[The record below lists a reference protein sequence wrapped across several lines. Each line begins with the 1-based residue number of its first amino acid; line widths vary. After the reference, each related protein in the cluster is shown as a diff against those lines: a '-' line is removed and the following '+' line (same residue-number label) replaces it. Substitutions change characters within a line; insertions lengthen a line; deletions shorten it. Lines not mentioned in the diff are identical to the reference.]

1 MVYLNRPIPRHHDF
15 FHQQLDHRL
24 AVFET
29 QAVHITPEQGTEV
42 LDIACD
48 MFPLNGRVTLL
59 CDLLSFLLESL
70 EPLRDLLTPGSQLW
84 QGEHLLLIGVDAPLS
99 LPLSMVSLEVHTI
112 SLVLELALL
121 PLLDLLPQRVFLQN
135 RLGFLQ

>member
-1 MVYLNRPIPRHHDF
+1 MLFKGQYVVSLNRPIPRHHDF

-59 CDLLSFLLESL
+59 FDLWSFLLESL
-70 EPLRDLLTPGSQLW
+70 KPLSALLTPGRQRLQS
-84 QGEHLLLIGVDAPLS
+84 EPRLLIGVDKPL
-99 LPLSMVSLEVHTI
+99 
-112 SLVLELALL
+112 
-121 PLLDLLPQRVFLQN
+121 
-135 RLGFLQ
+135 